1 MLVVGQLNDVHR
13 WLTNKRLD
21 EDDLEDI
28 VDPGTGRQGQ
38 TIGQGVNPVQ
48 HPERP
53 VEAWHLPSRF
63 VGDGCSE
70 ALMETKPHPVAHCEL
85 HETMLGVV
93 LHLDELLRVKE
104 MERLPV
110 LQLVIQRL
118 NPSSARLVGN
128 QTISA
133 GGSRL

>member
-1 MLVVGQLNDVHR
+1 
-13 WLTNKRLD
+13 
-21 EDDLEDI
+21 
-28 VDPGTGRQGQ
+28 
-38 TIGQGVNPVQ
+38 
-48 HPERP
+48 
-53 VEAWHLPSRF
+53 
-63 VGDGCSE
+63 
-70 ALMETKPHPVAHCEL
+70 
-85 HETMLGVV
+85 MLGVV